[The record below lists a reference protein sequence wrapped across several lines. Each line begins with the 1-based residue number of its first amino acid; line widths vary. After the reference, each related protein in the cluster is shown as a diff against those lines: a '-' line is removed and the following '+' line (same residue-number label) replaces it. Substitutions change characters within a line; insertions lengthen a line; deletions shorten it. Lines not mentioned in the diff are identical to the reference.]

1 MNHQSKNCETCR
13 FLAHSTLP
21 GVGHCDSPREVMP
34 SWQSDRRLVNIRAV
48 RDCTAWQDKE
58 EHDDESVC

>member
-1 MNHQSKNCETCR
+1 MNNQGCETCEYLTR
-13 FLAHSTLP
+13 STLP
-21 GVGHCDSPREVMP
+21 SVGHCDSPREVMP

-48 RDCTAWQDKE
+48 RDCAGWQPQE